1 MPVLMRQLREL
12 GYTPLESWG
21 NFIYIECGEDAS
33 ALGRRLQEQGI
44 IIRPLTGSWGARTAI
59 RVSIG
64 SPEEN
69 RKFISALKHVTHGA
83 HAG

>member
-1 MPVLMRQLREL
+1 M
-12 GYTPLESWG
+12 S
-21 NFIYIECGEDAS
+21 
-33 ALGRRLQEQGI
+33 GI
-44 IIRPLTGSWGARTAI
+44 IVRPLTGSWGARTAI

-69 RKFISALKHVTHGA
+69 RKFVEALRLVTRGA